1 MRGTMVLAA
10 GLALAIQPVPA
21 LAGWKVMPKAL
32 PVAVAKSAMTVT
44 PATDWNRWSSRP
56 SKRGETWTLDGV
68 ALNSLNFF
76 GGVMQGE
83 AIYRE
88 RAKKDEP
95 LPKFNAAMLA
105 PEIVQAVEGSHR
117 ILLRTSL
124 FAVDTVEPATL
135 GGHPGVRFTYRYTVQ
150 DEEVRRK
157 GEARAAIVGGKLYLI
172 TFAAP
177 EIHYFDAG
185 IAEARAIM
193 DSAVIPAGASVEV
206 KR

>member
-1 MRGTMVLAA
+1 MRALMTAAVTAALLAS
-10 GLALAIQPVPA
+10 GSPA
-21 LAGWKVMPKAL
+21 VAGWSVMAKAQ

-44 PATDWNRWSSRP
+44 PGEDWNRWSVRP

-68 ALNSLNFF
+68 GLNELSFF
-76 GGVMQGE
+76 GGVLPGE

-88 RAKKDEP
+88 RSKKDEP
-95 LPKFNAAMLA
+95 LPKFDARML
-105 PEIVQAVEGSHR
+105 PPDIVQAVEGSYR

-124 FAVDTVEPATL
+124 FAIDTVEPASL
-135 GGHPGVRFTYRYTVQ
+135 GGNRGVRFTYHYTVQ

-157 GEARAAIVGGKLYLI
+157 GEGRAAVVGGKLYLI

-185 IAEARAIM
+185 IAEARRIM
-193 DSAVIPAGASVEV
+193 DSAVLPGAPSVTV
-206 KR
+206 RG